1 MPQCRGQHV
10 LNAELSFCS
19 CSVWRSVRANPMTSS
34 VTRSSGDAWMSES
47 RWTRSRSTAR
57 ISCRRPSCARVS
69 GYTGRHGDKHR
80 HTHQFQ
86 QKQAFVRDSLDAL
99 LQSLRSVR
107 ESSSSSC
114 QILILETLEHGVKN
128 HLLIVNALER
138 RARTSDQQMS
148 TSSPEPHCKAHKAAS
163 LTQTLSFYGR
173 LVRGPVEL
181 LVESLQHTCAGHTHD
196 T

>member
-1 MPQCRGQHV
+1 MCTNADCVAV
-10 LNAELSFCS
+10 LLLLLCLEISQSKPNDFICDPELRRRMDVRESLDTLTKHCS
-19 CSVWRSVRANPMTSS
+19 DQLSSPVLCPCVRIHRASWRQTP
-34 VTRSSGDAWMSES
+34 
-47 RWTRSRSTAR
+47 
-57 ISCRRPSCARVS
+57 
-69 GYTGRHGDKHR
+69 
-80 HTHQFQ
+80 FQ